1 MSGEPRGGLP
11 ERTVHNSTP
20 SHTEKMKMSG
30 DSLTSRRELL
40 CVYISMYVYM
50 YWIRVIV
57 FAYVYVYPLN
67 AVPTETRRE
76 CRILWNWSHR

>member
-1 MSGEPRGGLP
+1 
-11 ERTVHNSTP
+11 
-20 SHTEKMKMSG
+20 
-30 DSLTSRRELL
+30 
-40 CVYISMYVYM
+40 MYVYM

-76 CRILWNWSHR
+76 CRILWNWSHKIGRAHV